1 MYYFHSIFFVVVSF
15 DISCYKYYLI
25 C

>member
-1 MYYFHSIFFVVVSF
+1 MYYFHSIFFFVVSF